1 MIEWVINQPFNMNSS
16 CGTNPMSRE
25 HEYVDLAVLTGEQVD
40 KEWKNSDREAIMEMK
55 HFQIQ
60 GIAIEDLWKPTDK
73 YVVIRGVAGIGK
85 STLIKRYVLKWAREE
100 ILNGKENDG
109 TIDFLFFFECREL
122 NTMPNIKSFEKLLKV
137 KYPEIFH
144 FAYLSHLQNIS
155 HRIMIIVDGL
165 DELQGV
171 YEETQ
176 KETSP
181 ITEMVKQM
189 IDPKSTILK
198 GHNTI
203 VGGRHSA
210 CESIKFKMTQTLIKK
225 VEVVGFNEG
234 KSIEY
239 IEHFF
244 GSDVQRAN
252 KVKEMIKRPNIRVM
266 SSSPVLLWII
276 CLLYSEDFEEE
287 INTVTELYVYG
298 LFAFLKIHLRSQE
311 NHGNIGL
318 SSFVKSQQFGEI
330 VYSLSALSVKTYM
343 NGQVIFTDGDIGDIG
358 NNLNLETT
366 GLIVKHSFGN
376 FGHQAYQFKHLVFQE
391 FLCSLHLCLT
401 KGVSQYNTNREL
413 SSCTSTIL
421 GIHHLVE
428 TKNNQIFLSFYHNLE
443 TVHKNSRTFKE
454 YVRNPLMKF
463 TYNKFI
469 QQHKQM
475 IQMYI
480 KKDEFFI
487 YFFDFNLFELMRNFK
502 ENDWLIDDDAVKKIQ
517 NSKINVFISR
527 HRSAQVLEFLRSL
540 DVARINFLCFYL
552 IEEYTEADL
561 DLIRMTE
568 LDSSLIV
575 HIGDVSYYSS
585 STSSLNGITVSHEKK
600 EIVPNDIK
608 SLFNKFVVNL
618 SKLDNSNEI
627 NEEDKKKKIDDI
639 FFIVSDLIEH
649 VLENCGNKKLV
660 LESYN
665 ESSKVI
671 YEIIKQKITNVFG
684 QREHCENVSI
694 VE

>member
-16 CGTNPMSRE
+16 CGANPMSRE

-122 NTMPNIKSFEKLLKV
+122 NTMPNIKSFEELLKV

-155 HRIMIIVDGL
+155 DRIMIIVDGL

-210 CESIKFKMTQTLIKK
+210 CESIKFKMTQTSIKK

-428 TKNNQIFLSFYHNLE
+428 TKNNQIFLSFYHNLK

-454 YVRNPLMKF
+454 YVSNPLMKF

-469 QQHKQM
+469 KVHKQM
-475 IQMYI
+475 IQGYL
-480 KKDEFFI
+480 KKDEFHI
-487 YFFDFNLFELMRNFK
+487 KAWDFKLFELMRNFK

-527 HRSAQVLEFLRSL
+527 HQSAQVLEFLRSL
-540 DVARINFLCFYL
+540 NVVRINSLL
-552 IEEYTEADL
+552 LHLSTEEYTEADL

-568 LDSSLIV
+568 LDSFLMV
-575 HIGDVSYYSS
+575 NIGYASYYSS
-585 STSSLNGITVSHEKK
+585 SPNYTGIRISHKKK

-608 SLFNKFVVNL
+608 SLYNKFVVNL
-618 SKLDNSNEI
+618 SELRYSNEI
-627 NEEDKKKKIDDI
+627 SEEDEKKKIDNI

-660 LESYN
+660 FIN
-665 ESSKVI
+665 FESSKVI
-671 YEIIKQKITNVFG
+671 YEIIKQKIRSVYG
-684 QREHCENVSI
+684 QREHFENISI
-694 VE
+694 ME